1 MDNKE
6 YGIELNLVIDKFKSK
21 MQEAQR
27 IVNNA
32 VDEFKTG
39 FELDI
44 DVKHQ
49 ELDEMIAKLKS
60 LVPNVKLDID
70 EDGKIDIAQKNI
82 GNLKNAIADMTE
94 SGRAE
99 FQQLLTDIQ
108 KMSEEVNKSDSA
120 FGQFGSEVKQA
131 LGNLKAMMSELGN
144 IIAQALNPKN
154 MASNLVNKLREMGD
168 EAKQNSKKFANLK
181 NNIKKFGSD
190 MNKSLS
196 RGINSLKRFALSL
209 FGIQTAYRM
218 VSKAASAYLS
228 YDQELSKSIQNTWAG
243 LGSFLAPVLEALV
256 GLFQKFLAY
265 ANAVAKVLTGI
276 DFVARANAKAMQNA
290 GKSAKSASQAMAG
303 FDELQNLDK
312 SSGGGGEVSQIEIPD
327 IDTSGIEGIVE
338 KIKALFEAGDYKS
351 IGVLIGNKI
360 TEALKSISW
369 SEIQT
374 EALNIGTNIASFLN
388 GSIEGI
394 NWETMG
400 NTIAGGINTA
410 INFAYGF
417 VSEFEWDKFGQSI
430 GTYLSTSFNNID
442 WKKLAETI
450 SNGITGMLD
459 VIINALQNIDWVQV
473 ATSIETFFANIDWGG
488 IVSRVFELIGSALG
502 SLILLFGTWISDAW
516 DSIVDYFDYWIEQAE
531 ETGGDIWDGVLAG
544 IVNAFIGI
552 GDWLKENVFDPFIDG
567 FKKVFGIHSP
577 STVMADLGGLLIDGL
592 KEGIGDIWEKLK
604 TLFDN
609 FAKSIS
615 DFFTGL
621 WGNVKEGAQKGWEGI
636 KNVFSKVGTFF
647 KDTFK
652 NAWEKVKNVFSS
664 GGKIFD
670 GIKEGIE
677 KTFKSIVNKLI
688 DGINK
693 VVAKPFQAI
702 NKMLNTIRNTD
713 ILGVKPFKGLWKQDP
728 ISIPKIPKL
737 KVGTDDVLS
746 EGLAYLHRGEK
757 VVPADVVKGGY
768 TGESNINGEETNSL
782 LRQLINLVEN
792 KDYTP
797 YITVDDIGRASVK
810 YIKKKSRI
818 EGEAII

>member
-82 GNLKNAIADMTE
+82 GNLKHAIANMTQK
-94 SGRAE
+94 GRAE

-108 KMSEEVNKSDSA
+108 KMSEEVNKGGSA
-120 FGQFGSEVKQA
+120 FGQFGSEIKRA
-131 LGNLKAMMSELGN
+131 IADLKATLSELVR

-154 MASNLVNKLREMGD
+154 MATNFVNKLKEIGKK
-168 EAKQNSKKFANLK
+168 AKESAKNLFSMHSNTKKLGSGLSKHL
-181 NNIKKFGSD
+181 
-190 MNKSLS
+190 NKGVS
-196 RGINSLKRFALSL
+196 SLKKFALSL
-209 FGIQTAYRM
+209 FGVQTAYRM

-256 GLFQKFLAY
+256 SLFQKFLAY
-265 ANAVAKVLTGI
+265 VNAAAKALTGV

-312 SSGGGGEVSQIEIPD
+312 SSGGGEVSQIEIPD

-338 KIKALFEAGDYKS
+338 KIKALFEAGDYES
-351 IGVLIGNKI
+351 IGILIGNKI
-360 TEALKSISW
+360 TEALKSIPW
-369 SEIQT
+369 SEIQA

-388 GSIEGI
+388 GAINGI

-417 VSEFEWDKFGQSI
+417 VTEFEWGTFGQSI
-430 GTYLSTSFNNID
+430 GTYLSTSFNNIE

-450 SNGITGMLD
+450 SGGITGMFD
-459 VIINALQNIDWVQV
+459 VIINALQNINWVQV
-473 ATSIETFFANIDWGG
+473 ATSIETFFTNIDWGG
-488 IVSRVFELIGSALG
+488 IVSRVFELIGSAIG
-502 SLILLFGTWISDAW
+502 SLLLLLGTWISDAW
-516 DSIVDYFDYWIEQAE
+516 NSIVGYFDYWIEQAE
-531 ETGGDIWDGVLAG
+531 ETGGDIWIGILAG

-552 GDWLKENVFDPFIDG
+552 GEWLKENVFDPFIDG
-567 FKKVFGIHSP
+567 FKELFGIHSP
-577 STVMADLGGLLIDGL
+577 STVMADLGCLLIDGL
-592 KEGIGDIWEKLK
+592 KEGIGDIWDKVKEK
-604 TLFDN
+604 FDD
-609 FAKSIS
+609 FAKSIGN
-615 DFFTGL
+615 FFKDL
-621 WGNVKEGAQKGWEGI
+621 WEKVKGKAQDGWDGM
-636 KNVFSKVGTFF
+636 KNVFSNAGTFF
-647 KDTFK
+647 KDTFEK
-652 NAWEKVKNVFSS
+652 AWKKVKDVFSS

-677 KTFKSIVNKLI
+677 NAFKKIVNKLI

-768 TGESNINGEETNSL
+768 TGESSVNSEETNSL

>member
-6 YGIELNLVIDKFKSK
+6 YGVELNLVIDKFKSK
-21 MQEAQR
+21 MQEAQQ
-27 IVNNA
+27 ILNTA

-39 FELDI
+39 FKLDI
-44 DVKHQ
+44 DVDYAK
-49 ELDEMIAKLKS
+49 LDEMIAKLKS
-60 LVPNVKLDID
+60 LVPDVNIDID
-70 EDGKIDIAQKNI
+70 KDGKIEIAKRDI
-82 GNLKNAIADMTE
+82 GNLRTAIANMTDQ
-94 SGRAE
+94 SKAE
-99 FQQLLTDIQ
+99 FQQLLTNIQ
-108 KMSEEVNKSDSA
+108 KMSEEVNKGSSV
-120 FGQFGSEVKQA
+120 FGQLGSSAKQT
-131 LGNLKAMMSELGN
+131 LSNLKGMFGELKDR
-144 IIAQALNPKN
+144 IAQALNPKN
-154 MASNLVNKLREMGD
+154 MASNFVNKLKEIGN
-168 EAKQNSKKFANLK
+168 EAKENSKKFIYLR

-196 RGINSLKRFALSL
+196 RGISSLKRFALSL
-209 FGIQTAYRM
+209 FGIQSAYRM

-243 LGSFLAPVLEALV
+243 LGSLLAPVLETLV
-256 GLFQKFLAY
+256 SLFQKFLAY
-265 ANAVAKVLTGI
+265 ANAVAKALTGI

-312 SSGGGGEVSQIEIPD
+312 SSGGGEVSQIEMPD
-327 IDTSGIEGIVE
+327 IDTSGIDGIVE
-338 KIKALFEAGDYKS
+338 KIKSLFEAGDYES

-360 TEALKSISW
+360 TEALNNIPW
-369 SEIQT
+369 SEIQVT
-374 EALNIGTNIASFLN
+374 ALNVGTNIASFLN
-388 GSIEGI
+388 GSISGT

-400 NTIAGGINTA
+400 NTIAQGINTA

-417 VSEFEWDKFGQSI
+417 ITTFNWSEFGTAI

-442 WKKLAETI
+442 WAKLAETI
-450 SNGITGMLD
+450 SGGISGMLD

-473 ATSIETFFANIDWGG
+473 ATSIETFFSNIDWGG

-502 SLILLFGTWISDAW
+502 SVILLFGTWIYDAW
-516 DSIVDYFDYWIEQAE
+516 ISISDYFSYWIEEAE
-531 ETGGDIWDGVLAG
+531 KTGGDIWDGILAG
-544 IVNAFIGI
+544 IVNAFVGI
-552 GDWLKENVFDPFIDG
+552 GNWLKENVIDPFINA
-567 FKKVFGIHSP
+567 FKELFGIHSP
-577 STVMADLGGLLIDGL
+577 STVMAEIGGFLIDGL
-592 KEGIGDIWEKLK
+592 KEGIGDIWNKVK

-609 FAKSIS
+609 FAQSLGN
-615 DFFTGL
+615 FFSGL
-621 WGNVKEGAQKGWEGI
+621 WENVKKGAQQGWEGI

-647 KDTFK
+647 KDTFSR
-652 NAWEKVKNVFSS
+652 AWQGVKDVFSK
-664 GGKIFD
+664 GGKIFS

-677 KTFKSIVNKLI
+677 KTFKSVVNTLI

-702 NKMLNTIRNTD
+702 NNMLNKIRNTD
-713 ILGVKPFKGLWKQDP
+713 ILGVKPFKGLWKQNP
-728 ISIPKIPKL
+728 IGIPKIPKL

-746 EGLAYLHRGEK
+746 EGLAYLHKGEK
-757 VVPADVVKGGY
+757 VVPADVVRGGY
-768 TGESNINGEETNSL
+768 TGESNVNSEETNSL
-782 LRQLINLVEN
+782 LRQLVNLVEN

>member
-6 YGIELNLVIDKFKSK
+6 YGVELNLVIDKFKSK
-21 MQEAQR
+21 MQEAQQ
-27 IVNNA
+27 ILNTA

-39 FELDI
+39 FKLDI
-44 DVKHQ
+44 DVDYAK
-49 ELDEMIAKLKS
+49 LDEMIAKLKS
-60 LVPNVKLDID
+60 LVPDVNIDID
-70 EDGKIDIAQKNI
+70 KDGKIEIAKRDI
-82 GNLKNAIADMTE
+82 GNLKTAIANMTE
-94 SGRAE
+94 QSKAE

-108 KMSEEVNKSDSA
+108 RMSEEANKGSSA
-120 FGQFGSEVKQA
+120 FGQLGSELKQTIA
-131 LGNLKAMMSELGN
+131 NLKAMFIELKD
-144 IIAQALNPKN
+144 IIAQALSPKN
-154 MASNLVNKLREMGD
+154 IASNFINKLKEIGSK
-168 EAKQNSKKFANLK
+168 AKESAKNLFSMHLNTKKL
-181 NNIKKFGSD
+181 GSD
-190 MNKSLS
+190 LSKHLNKGVS
-196 RGINSLKRFALSL
+196 SLKKFALSL
-209 FGIQTAYRM
+209 FGIQSAYRM

-243 LGSFLAPVLEALV
+243 LGSLLAPALETLV
-256 GLFQKFLAY
+256 SLFQRFLAY
-265 ANAVAKVLTGI
+265 ANAVAKALTGI

-312 SSGGGGEVSQIEIPD
+312 SSGGGEVSQIEIPD

-338 KIKALFEAGDYKS
+338 KIKALFEAGDYGS

-360 TEALKSISW
+360 TTALNNIPW
-369 SEIQT
+369 SEIQAT
-374 EALNIGTNIASFLN
+374 ALNVGTNIASFLN
-388 GSIEGI
+388 GSISGT

-400 NTIAGGINTA
+400 NTIAQGINTA

-417 VSEFEWDKFGQSI
+417 ITTFNWSEFGTAI

-442 WKKLAETI
+442 WAKLAETI
-450 SNGITGMLD
+450 SGGITGMLD

-473 ATSIETFFANIDWGG
+473 ATSIETFFANIDWAG
-488 IVSRVFELIGSALG
+488 IVSKVFELIGSALG
-502 SLILLFGTWISDAW
+502 SVILLFGTWISDAW
-516 DSIVDYFDYWIEQAE
+516 NSIVDYFDYWIEEAE
-531 ETGGDIWDGVLAG
+531 KTGGDIWDGVLAG
-544 IVNAFIGI
+544 IVNAFVGI

-567 FKKVFGIHSP
+567 FKELFGIHSP
-577 STVMADLGGLLIDGL
+577 STIMADLGGLLIDGL
-592 KEGIGDIWEKLK
+592 KEGIGNIWDKVKEK
-604 TLFDN
+604 FDD
-609 FAKSIS
+609 FAKSIGN
-615 DFFTGL
+615 FFKDL
-621 WGNVKEGAQKGWEGI
+621 WKKVKEKAQDGWDGM
-636 KNVFSKVGTFF
+636 KNVFSNVGTFF
-647 KDTFK
+647 KDTFEK
-652 NAWEKVKNVFSS
+652 AWKKVKDVFSS

-677 KTFKSIVNKLI
+677 KAFKSIVNKLI

-702 NKMLNTIRNTD
+702 NNMLNKIRNTD

-728 ISIPKIPKL
+728 IGIPKIPKL

-746 EGLAYLHRGEK
+746 EGLAYLHKGEK
-757 VVPADVVKGGY
+757 VVPADVVRGGY
-768 TGESNINGEETNSL
+768 TGESDVNSEETNSL
-782 LRQLINLVEN
+782 LRQLVNLVES